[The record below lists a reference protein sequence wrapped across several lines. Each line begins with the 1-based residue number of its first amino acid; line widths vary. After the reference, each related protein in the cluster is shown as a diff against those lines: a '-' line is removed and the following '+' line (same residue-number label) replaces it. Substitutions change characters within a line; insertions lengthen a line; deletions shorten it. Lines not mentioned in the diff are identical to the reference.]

1 MGTGLELGKRDV
13 QAALPQRQY
22 RAFIS
27 YSHADRAAA
36 RWLHRALE
44 SYRLPPRLIGRPG
57 PRGAVP
63 PTLSPIFKDR
73 EDLPAAND
81 LTAEVTAALQASGC
95 LVVLCTP
102 AAAASRYVEQE
113 ITLFRAAHPDRPIL
127 AALFD
132 GEPDAAF
139 PAALRQRS
147 DGTAIEPLAADFRKA
162 GDGKRL
168 ALLKVIAGAAGVDLD
183 ALVQRD
189 AQRRLRRV
197 TGITVAAVIAMI
209 IMALLTAFAFRARA
223 EADRQRAE
231 AEGLV
236 EFMLTDLRD
245 RLKGVGRLD
254 AMTSTNARAMA
265 YYGAQP
271 LDRLG
276 PISLERR
283 ARILLAMG
291 ADNER
296 LGDLG
301 AARRNYAEAKRVTAA
316 LRLADPGNPD
326 RIFADAQSDYWT
338 GHVDELAGN
347 FEPAAIA
354 YGRYRAAA
362 RALLALEPGSA
373 RALAEV
379 AYAEN
384 NLGVLELNGFR
395 RPARAV
401 TAFTAATDAFAAAL
415 ARQPGN
421 AELRFETANAEAWL
435 ADALFAVGNNAEAR
449 RHRLIDRALKTA
461 LLVGDPQNR
470 RYAFAIIVTD
480 RALALIDVASGDRR
494 RAAAT
499 LDGAATDIAALVR
512 LDPSNMMWR
521 EQAARIAVD
530 RARLLPGE
538 RARAATLL
546 RAARTGLV
554 GRDTMAPPEKD
565 RRDLLTL
572 IDSMLANPAPIRQNH
587 ATSLV
592 TTRTGTR

>member
-1 MGTGLELGKRDV
+1 MGKRDV

-57 PRGAVP
+57 PRGTVP
-63 PTLSPIFKDR
+63 ATLSPIFKDR

-139 PAALRQRS
+139 PAALRRRA

-296 LGDLG
+296 LGDLA
-301 AARRNYAEAKRVTAA
+301 AARRNYAEAKRVTSA

-354 YGRYRAAA
+354 YGRYRTAA
-362 RALLALEPGSA
+362 RALLAIEPGSP

-401 TAFTAATDAFAAAL
+401 AAFTAATNAFAAAL

-435 ADALFAVGNNAEAR
+435 ADALFATGNNAEAR
-449 RHRLIDRALKTA
+449 RHRLIDRDLKTA
-461 LLVGDPQNR
+461 LLAGDPQNR

-480 RALALIDVASGDRR
+480 RALALIDVVSGDRE

-499 LDGAATDIAALVR
+499 LDGAAAEIAALVR

-530 RARLLPGE
+530 RARLLPGDP
-538 RARAATLL
+538 ARAAALL
-546 RAARTGLV
+546 RAARAGLV
-554 GRDTMAPPEKD
+554 GGDTAAPPEKD
-565 RRDLLTL
+565 RRDLLAL

-587 ATSLV
+587 PASLV
-592 TTRTGTR
+592 TTRTGTRQ

>member
-1 MGTGLELGKRDV
+1 M

-27 YSHADRAAA
+27 YSHADRATA

-44 SYRLPPRLIGRPG
+44 SYRLPRRLVGRPG
-57 PRGAVP
+57 PRGDVP
-63 PTLSPIFKDR
+63 ATLSPIFKDR

-113 ITLFRAAHPDRPIL
+113 IMLFRAAHPDRPIL

-132 GEPDAAF
+132 GEPDLAF
-139 PAALRQRS
+139 PLALRRLA
-147 DGTAIEPLAADFRKA
+147 DGTSVEPLAADFRKA

-168 ALLKVIAGAAGVDLD
+168 ALLKVVAGVAGVDLD

-197 TGITVAAVIAMI
+197 TAITVAAVIAMLA
-209 IMALLTAFAFRARA
+209 MGLLTAFAFRARA
-223 EADRQRAE
+223 EADRQRVA

-254 AMTSTNARAMA
+254 AMTSANARAMA
-265 YYGAQP
+265 YYSGQE

-276 PISLERR
+276 PDSLERR

-296 LGDLG
+296 RGDIA
-301 AARRNYAEAKRVTAA
+301 AARENYAEAKRVTAA
-316 LRLADPGNPD
+316 LRRADPTNPD

-347 FEPAAIA
+347 FDAATIA

-362 RALLALEPGSA
+362 RALLAMQPGSP

-384 NLGVLELNGFR
+384 NIGILELNGFHR
-395 RPARAV
+395 AARAV
-401 TAFTAATDAFAAAL
+401 TAFTAATRAFEAASAKS
-415 ARQPGN
+415 PGDT
-421 AELRFETANAEAWL
+421 ELRFETANAYAWL
-435 ADALFAVGNNAEAR
+435 ADACFAVGDHEAAR
-449 RHRLIDRALKTA
+449 RYRLADRTLKAA
-461 LLVGDPQNR
+461 LLAADPQNR
-470 RYAFAIIVTD
+470 RFAFAIIVSD
-480 RALALIDVASGDRR
+480 RALAAIDDSTGDRQ

-499 LDGAATDIAALVR
+499 LDRAAVGIAGLVA
-512 LDPSNMMWR
+512 LDPANMMWR
-521 EQAARIAVD
+521 EQAARIAID
-530 RARLLPGE
+530 RARLFQEAGDM
-538 RARAATLL
+538 ARAAALL
-546 RAARTGLV
+546 RAARSNLTGPGGTLP
-554 GRDTMAPPEKD
+554 DDKS
-565 RRDLLTL
+565 RRDLIAGIDALLT
-572 IDSMLANPAPIRQNH
+572 PAPAGHN
-587 ATSLV
+587 
-592 TTRTGTR
+592 

>member
-1 MGTGLELGKRDV
+1 MGKRDV
-13 QAALPQRQY
+13 EAALPQRQY

-57 PRGAVP
+57 PRGMVP

-113 ITLFRAAHPDRPIL
+113 IMLFRAAHPDRPIL

-132 GEPDAAF
+132 GEPDTAF
-139 PAALRQRS
+139 PAALRRRA
-147 DGTAIEPLAADFRKA
+147 DGTAVEPLAADFRKA

-197 TGITVAAVIAMI
+197 TAITVAAVVAML
-209 IMALLTAFAFRARA
+209 IMVLLTAFAFRARA
-223 EADRQRAE
+223 EADRQRAQ

-296 LGDLG
+296 LGDLA
-301 AARRNYAEAKRVTAA
+301 AARRNYAEAKRVTSV
-316 LRLADPGNPD
+316 LRVADPDNPD
-326 RIFADAQSDYWT
+326 RIFADAQSDYWR

-347 FEPAAIA
+347 FDDAAIA

-362 RALLALEPGSA
+362 RELLALEPGSA
-373 RALAEV
+373 RALAEI

-384 NLGVLELNGFR
+384 NLGMLELNGFR

-401 TAFTAATDAFAAAL
+401 TAFTAATTAFAAAL
-415 ARQPGN
+415 RQQPGN
-421 AELRFETANAEAWL
+421 TELRFETANAEAWL
-435 ADALFAVGNNAEAR
+435 ADALFTIGDHGAAR
-449 RHRLIDRALKTA
+449 QHRLIDRALKTE
-461 LLVGDPQNR
+461 LLAADPQNR
-470 RYAFAIIVTD
+470 RFAFAIIVTD
-480 RALALIDVASGDRR
+480 RALALIDVETGDKD

-499 LDGAATDIAALVR
+499 LARAAAGIAALVR
-512 LDPSNMMWR
+512 LDSSNMMWR
-521 EQAARIAVD
+521 EQAARIAID
-530 RARLLPGE
+530 RARLHPDDRAGAAMLLRP
-538 RARAATLL
+538 ARAGLL
-546 RAARTGLV
+546 GPDGAVPA
-554 GRDTMAPPEKD
+554 EKD
-565 RRDLLTL
+565 SRDLLGR
-572 IDSMLANPAPIRQNH
+572 IDSILAIPRSIGQNRNP
-587 ATSLV
+587 TLV
-592 TTRTGTR
+592 TSRTGTR

>member
-197 TGITVAAVIAMI
+197 TGITVAAVIAML

-449 RHRLIDRALKTA
+449 RHRLTDRALKTA

>member
-1 MGTGLELGKRDV
+1 V
-13 QAALPQRQY
+13 QAAQAQRQY

-27 YSHADRAAA
+27 YSHADRDAA

-44 SYRLPPRLIGRPG
+44 TYRLPSRLVGRPG
-57 PRGAVP
+57 PRGEIPAG
-63 PTLSPIFKDR
+63 LDPIFKDR

-81 LTAEVTAALQASGC
+81 LTAEVSAALQASGC

-113 ITLFRAAHPDRPIL
+113 IALFRAAHPDRPIL
-127 AALFD
+127 AALFA

-139 PAALRQRS
+139 PAALRRLA
-147 DGTAIEPLAADFRKA
+147 DGSPIEPLAADFRKA

-168 ALLKVIAGAAGVDLD
+168 ALLKIVAGVAGVDLD

-197 TGITVAAVIAMI
+197 TAITVAAVIAMLV
-209 IMALLTAFAFRARA
+209 MALLTAFALRARA
-223 EADRQRAE
+223 EAVRQRAE

-265 YYGAQP
+265 YYSGQA
-271 LDRLG
+271 LDQLG
-276 PISLERR
+276 PVSLERR

-296 LGDLG
+296 LGDLA
-301 AARRNYAEAKRVTAA
+301 AARRNYAEAKRVTVA

-326 RIFADAQSDYWT
+326 RIFADAQSDYWR

-347 FEPAAIA
+347 FDAAAIA

-362 RALLALEPGSA
+362 QALLALEPGSA
-373 RALAEV
+373 RALAEI

-395 RPARAV
+395 RPARAI
-401 TAFTAATDAFAAAL
+401 TAFTAATTAFAAAL
-415 ARQPGN
+415 RQQPGN
-421 AELRFETANAEAWL
+421 AGLRFETANAHAWL
-435 ADALFAVGNNAEAR
+435 ADACFATGDLAAAR
-449 RHRLIDRALKTA
+449 RNRLIDRALKIE
-461 LLVGDPQNR
+461 LLADDPQNR
-470 RYAFAIIVTD
+470 RYAFAIIVSD
-480 RALALIDVASGDRR
+480 RAVALIDIASGDRR
-494 RAAAT
+494 RAATT
-499 LDGAATDIAALVR
+499 LAGAAAGIAALVT
-512 LDPSNMMWR
+512 LDPANMMWR
-521 EQAARIAVD
+521 EQAAHIALD
-530 RARLLPGE
+530 RARLDLDDRAAVVE
-538 RARAATLL
+538 LLHAARA
-546 RAARTGLV
+546 GLIGSDGAV
-554 GRDTMAPPEKD
+554 PAEKD
-565 RRDLLTL
+565 GRDLLAL
-572 IDSMLANPAPIRQNH
+572 IDSMLAMPAPNRHNRH
-587 ATSLV
+587 PTRATSP
-592 TTRTGTR
+592 TGTR

>member
-1 MGTGLELGKRDV
+1 MGIADV
-13 QAALPQRQY
+13 QAALPQRHY

-27 YSHADRAAA
+27 YSHVDRTSA
-36 RWLHRALE
+36 RWLHRGLE
-44 SYRLPPRLIGRPG
+44 AYRLPPRLVGKPG
-57 PRGAVP
+57 PRGLVP
-63 PTLSPIFKDR
+63 AMLNPIFKDR

-102 AAAASRYVEQE
+102 AAAASRYVDQE

-132 GEPDAAF
+132 GDPDTAF
-139 PAALRQRS
+139 PPALRRLA
-147 DGTAIEPLAADFRKA
+147 DGTPVEPLAADFRKI

-168 ALLKVIAGAAGVDLD
+168 ALLKIVAGVAGVDLD

-197 TGITVAAVIAMI
+197 TAITVAAVIAML

-223 EADRQRAE
+223 EADRQRSE

-276 PISLERR
+276 PDSLERR

-296 LGDLG
+296 LGDLA
-301 AARRNYAEAKRVTAA
+301 AARGNYAEAKRVTRA
-316 LRLADPGNPD
+316 LRMADPGNPD

-338 GHVDELAGN
+338 GHVDELTGN
-347 FEPAAIA
+347 FNAAAIA
-354 YGRYRAAA
+354 YGRYRRAA
-362 RALLALEPGSA
+362 RALQALEPA
-373 RALAEV
+373 TPRALTEI

-384 NLGVLELNGFR
+384 NIGVLELSGFR
-395 RPARAV
+395 RPARAI
-401 TAFTAATDAFAAAL
+401 TAFTAATTAFDAAL
-415 ARQPGN
+415 AQQPGN
-421 AELRFETANAEAWL
+421 ADLRFETANAHAWL
-435 ADALFAVGNNAEAR
+435 ADACFATGDHATAR
-449 RHRLIDRALKTA
+449 RERLIDRRLKAA
-461 LLVGDPQNR
+461 LLAADPPNR

-480 RALALIDVASGDRR
+480 RALALIDIATGERD
-494 RAAAT
+494 RAATT
-499 LDGAATDIAALVR
+499 LDAAGAGIAALVR
-512 LDPSNMMWR
+512 LDPANMMWR

-530 RARLLPGE
+530 RAGLWQSAGE
-538 RARAATLL
+538 TARATALL
-546 RAARTGLV
+546 HSARADFAGPGGAV
-554 GRDTMAPPEKD
+554 PVEKD
-565 RRDLLTL
+565 RRD
-572 IDSMLANPAPIRQNH
+572 MLAKIDLMLAHPATATPNH
-587 ATSLV
+587 
-592 TTRTGTR
+592 